1 MCLSLLADF
10 SVQIHFS
17 LNYAKT
23 FCLLAFSSASGFII
37 PILLHT
43 IMSVNIKH
51 QCAVQLSQCSI
62 SIILKGHFLFIAGCG
77 LCTNFLLGFIK
88 SSNLCLFVYHLEM
101 GLGGLLCCHQNI
113 KQRHLLGVSYRGH
126 LHLIGNPTER
136 ETQWL
141 PEK

>member
-23 FCLLAFSSASGFII
+23 FCLPAFSNASGFII

-51 QCAVQLSQCSI
+51 QCAVQLSSVFNFY
-62 SIILKGHFLFIAGCG
+62 HFERALSFHAGCG

-101 GLGGLLCCHQNI
+101 
-113 KQRHLLGVSYRGH
+113 
-126 LHLIGNPTER
+126 E
-136 ETQWL
+136 
-141 PEK
+141 